1 MFKGKSPFDAGYE
14 KEDRK
19 QEYGV
24 KAWSKSKKTTKNQK
38 RDVRRWQNQS
48 KRNVEIEQQDVL
60 VMLTYMLDK
69 NKRYVHR

>member
-1 MFKGKSPFDAGYE
+1 MFKGKSSFDAGYE
-14 KEDRK
+14 KEDWE

-48 KRNVEIEQQDVL
+48 KRNMEIDGNRRDTGLGERI
-60 VMLTYMLDK
+60 LDI
-69 NKRYVHR
+69 YLWMI